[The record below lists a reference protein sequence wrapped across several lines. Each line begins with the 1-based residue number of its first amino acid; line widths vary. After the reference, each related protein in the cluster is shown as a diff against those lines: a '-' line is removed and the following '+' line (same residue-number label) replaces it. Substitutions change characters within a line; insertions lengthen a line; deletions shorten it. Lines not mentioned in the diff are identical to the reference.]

1 MGSYGLKTHIW
12 NNNLRCI
19 LLLILF
25 PVLLLLLAFAFVLLF
40 TGYTQDGSSA
50 EGLTYAL
57 SAMPTAAP
65 ITLGISG
72 AWFAIAFLGHQK
84 MIDMSTGSVSVT
96 KSQEPRAYKL
106 LENLC
111 ISRGIITPKLKIM
124 ETPVMNA
131 YASGINTKN
140 YTVALTR
147 GLMDNLDDE
156 ELEAVIA
163 HELSH
168 IENKDVRTMIIAVI
182 FVGIFA
188 FFGEMIIRNMFR
200 VHMPRTSRHR
210 RSGGDNAGAMIFFA
224 AAIMVFAYFFAVM
237 IRFALSRKREYI
249 ADAGAV
255 ELTKNP
261 DAMIR
266 ALEKISGRATLE
278 GVPPEVRE
286 MAIENPRTGFA
297 GLFATHPPIEKRIAA
312 LVEYAAGRQ
321 GTRSRPQRPDYQQM
335 AEEQAREARE
345 KQSKKRPP
353 FGRRNPWG
361 GN

>member
-12 NNNLRCI
+12 NNNLRCVF
-19 LLLILF
+19 LLILF
-25 PVLLLLLAFAFVLLF
+25 PVLLLFLAFAVVLLW
-40 TGYTQDGSSA
+40 TGYTQNMPAD
-50 EGLTYAL
+50 EGLSYAL
-57 SAMPTAAP
+57 TVMPQAVP
-65 ITLGISG
+65 ITLGVSG
-72 AWFAIAFLGHQK
+72 AWFAVAFLGHQA
-84 MIDMSTGSVSVT
+84 MIDKATGAESVT

-111 ISRGIITPKLKIM
+111 ISRGITMPKLKIM
-124 ETPVMNA
+124 ETSVMNA
-131 YASGINTKN
+131 FASGINTKN
-140 YTVALTR
+140 YTIALTR

-168 IENKDVRTMIIAVI
+168 IENRDVRTMIIAVV

-188 FFGEMIIRNMFR
+188 FFGETIIRNMFR
-200 VHMPRTSRHR
+200 VHMPRSNHHR
-210 RSGGDNAGAMIFFA
+210 RSGGGNAGALIFFA
-224 AAIMVFAYFFAVM
+224 IAIMVFAYFFAVM

-266 ALEKISGRATLE
+266 ALQKISGHAKLDN
-278 GVPPEVRE
+278 VPAEVRE

-297 GLFATHPPIEKRIAA
+297 GLFATHPPIDKRIQA
-312 LVEYAAGRQ
+312 LVKFAAGRE
-321 GTRSRPQRPDYQQM
+321 GTRSKMRRNFNSQENIDRVS
-335 AEEQAREARE
+335 ENTRN
-345 KQSKKRPP
+345 RPP

-361 GN
+361 RK